1 MGGGGV
7 THDVSGGEDPVD
19 DGAAEGGDHSET
31 DEDDG
36 RHQLGRENNV
46 TWCAGE
52 TAMDSVCL
60 ASSV

>member
-1 MGGGGV
+1 MA
-7 THDVSGGEDPVD
+7 GGEDPVD

-52 TAMDSVCL
+52 TPMDSVCQ